1 MLNEHALLMESPAG
15 AIRKGFAEAMAGA
28 TKVKGMDRWMRSILN
43 SPKPSRALRKA
54 AADLTNPKLGG
65 NPGLEEKLGDFY
77 RSVGPI
83 NLEDLKKWAKIV
95 YIERNNLILSALKT
109 AEKARADKLLGD
121 INIFKRDML
130 KDMEKIVPGLG
141 KDKDAMKF
149 VRELDNVQDLR
160 KASKELEPYDLR
172 PLDGSKGKSLQQ
184 HSIPGRTLSI
194 ETQQDWGRALAAAYA
209 RKIESARRVKPAA
222 AAAGAVDAVDAV
234 DAAPTILSR
243 SVDEIKSAETITIR
257 NVIADEKIAKAMEEA
272 PMRPENIELLKRIE
286 ALERSG
292 PGEQQLLQVLEAL
305 ANRPGA
311 DQEMIAV
318 MQKILKQNQRAAS
331 KTAAQSAK
339 EQARVAKE
347 LAKLG
352 AKKGGKIYL
361 FFGATLLG
369 IWILCRDGQRCA
381 VIIDAA
387 MQGDFAK
394 VIEEAI
400 KAVKELYED
409 GKEFLGI
416 EDEEAPGAPG
426 EEAPQNI
433 QQASSRIGVNLD
445 FYLLPKGWRE
455 LNYLTP
461 SEKVLADRI
470 GAKTDVLKKM
480 AKEKVVSKS
489 VAPASQDV
497 APALASMNEVNA
509 LFFGH
514 SQTSPLSKKLRAQ
527 IKKAGGKTKFI
538 AHPFNDAGMARE
550 IKNVKGKFTHA
561 YLFLNGNSYPPYKNL
576 EASLYKNQ
584 KRKIIN
590 YVQTSLGVP
599 KDNILVVLP
608 PVNNASYEEED
619 LRARLKND
627 RKVAKALS
635 PKVQKLARKS
645 RGRGAELN
653 PLAREYFESL
663 GVKVADPIVSTNPAD
678 FEDGLHIS
686 SLSSVSRKFQAGQLT
701 NLSSKIKPPEV
712 IKPIPPGS
720 RDEETISTGQEV
732 NILQH
737 LAKDKVTIINFTNST
752 WCKACITLKPIL
764 EKVASNSKVALRK
777 INIET
782 WEEPV
787 VAQYGID
794 SIPYWVVFDPA
805 GKLVA
810 SSKVRN
816 KDKLIDLI
824 ASDNTH
830 DFRDVQNV
838 VDKVL
843 EKTGG
848 QKQEI
853 LPGGRYAVV
862 GSKPKVEYEPNARS
876 KINYWNTA
884 PGKRDI
890 VNIISEEAA
899 RAGVDRDFMLAS
911 AQIESGMDPFNGM
924 KLDREGNIISPLQ
937 GGEQYHGMYAVSRKW
952 FWNHPK
958 LTEEQKF
965 KDYPDM
971 VYEPR
976 HHAREFTRIVK
987 RLLKSAKRFMPKTQS
1002 IANIDE
1008 SEEWILYLMWQQG
1021 PTGVLKSLQND
1032 DDYKWGTHNWG
1043 QNYFGPAGGNA
1054 LSKELQRTYR
1064 QLKKVEIKKYPELK
1078 GKWFNIPADNKV
1090 MARNIE
1096 LRNQITAKMFREGW
1110 KSKYSSI
1117 RKRALRKVPKNN
1129 TNLAKGVE

>member
-1 MLNEHALLMESPAG
+1 M
-15 AIRKGFAEAMAGA
+15 
-28 TKVKGMDRWMRSILN
+28 
-43 SPKPSRALRKA
+43 
-54 AADLTNPKLGG
+54 
-65 NPGLEEKLGDFY
+65 
-77 RSVGPI
+77 
-83 NLEDLKKWAKIV
+83 
-95 YIERNNLILSALKT
+95 
-109 AEKARADKLLGD
+109 
-121 INIFKRDML
+121 
-130 KDMEKIVPGLG
+130 
-141 KDKDAMKF
+141 
-149 VRELDNVQDLR
+149 
-160 KASKELEPYDLR
+160 
-172 PLDGSKGKSLQQ
+172 
-184 HSIPGRTLSI
+184 
-194 ETQQDWGRALAAAYA
+194 
-209 RKIESARRVKPAA
+209 
-222 AAAGAVDAVDAV
+222 
-234 DAAPTILSR
+234 
-243 SVDEIKSAETITIR
+243 
-257 NVIADEKIAKAMEEA
+257 
-272 PMRPENIELLKRIE
+272 
-286 ALERSG
+286 
-292 PGEQQLLQVLEAL
+292 
-305 ANRPGA
+305 
-311 DQEMIAV
+311 
-318 MQKILKQNQRAAS
+318 
-331 KTAAQSAK
+331 
-339 EQARVAKE
+339 
-347 LAKLG
+347 
-352 AKKGGKIYL
+352 
-361 FFGATLLG
+361 
-369 IWILCRDGQRCA
+369 
-381 VIIDAA
+381 
-387 MQGDFAK
+387 
-394 VIEEAI
+394 
-400 KAVKELYED
+400 
-409 GKEFLGI
+409 
-416 EDEEAPGAPG
+416 
-426 EEAPQNI
+426 
-433 QQASSRIGVNLD
+433 
-445 FYLLPKGWRE
+445 
-455 LNYLTP
+455 
-461 SEKVLADRI
+461 
-470 GAKTDVLKKM
+470 
-480 AKEKVVSKS
+480 
-489 VAPASQDV
+489 
-497 APALASMNEVNA
+497 
-509 LFFGH
+509 
-514 SQTSPLSKKLRAQ
+514 
-527 IKKAGGKTKFI
+527 
-538 AHPFNDAGMARE
+538 
-550 IKNVKGKFTHA
+550 
-561 YLFLNGNSYPPYKNL
+561 
-576 EASLYKNQ
+576 
-584 KRKIIN
+584 
-590 YVQTSLGVP
+590 
-599 KDNILVVLP
+599 
-608 PVNNASYEEED
+608 
-619 LRARLKND
+619 
-627 RKVAKALS
+627 
-635 PKVQKLARKS
+635 
-645 RGRGAELN
+645 
-653 PLAREYFESL
+653 
-663 GVKVADPIVSTNPAD
+663 
-678 FEDGLHIS
+678 
-686 SLSSVSRKFQAGQLT
+686 
-701 NLSSKIKPPEV
+701 
-712 IKPIPPGS
+712 
-720 RDEETISTGQEV
+720 
-732 NILQH
+732 
-737 LAKDKVTIINFTNST
+737 
-752 WCKACITLKPIL
+752 
-764 EKVASNSKVALRK
+764 ASNSKVALRK

-924 KLDREGNIISPLQ
+924 KLDREGNIISPL
-937 GGEQYHGMYAVSRKW
+937 HAVSRKW

-971 VYEPR
+971 VYEPK

-1064 QLKKVEIKKYPELK
+1064 QLKKVEIKKYPELE

-1117 RKRALRKVPKNN
+1117 RKRALRKVPKND